1 MIVDGPKLEQREA
14 QPYVAIRTQVTMGE
28 MGSGI
33 IPQLHGEVVA
43 WLLQHDAAPSGPPLI
58 RYRVIDMMNK
68 LDIELGWPVAS
79 AMSGD
84 GRVLADSLP
93 AGRYASLVYTD
104 VRKGIEGN
112 KALIDWAR
120 EKGLEWDHWEAP
132 GGDAFGSRVEF
143 FLTNPD
149 DEPDMAKWETEVA
162 IRVAD
167 EN

>member
-1 MIVDGPKLEQREA
+1 MIVDGPKLEERAA
-14 QPYVAIRTQVTMGE
+14 QPYVAIRTQVTMEE

-33 IPQLHGEVVA
+33 IPQLQDEVLA
-43 WLLQHDAAPSGPPLI
+43 WLDKQGTAPSGPPLI
-58 RYRVIDMMNK
+58 RYRVIDMLNK

-84 GRVLADSLP
+84 ARVLADILP

-112 KALIDWAR
+112 KALIDWAS
-120 EKGLEWDHWEAP
+120 EQGLEWDHWEDAK
-132 GGDAFGSRVEF
+132 GDAFGARVEF
-143 FLTNPD
+143 LLTEPD

-167 EN
+167 E